1 MIGPVRPSEQVSIYL
16 LIKLFLIGMGSVI
29 GVLLHWLVPAINVGV
44 GILIGV
50 VASAMAIHF
59 YTRLM
64 GVLRIYDEPDVEL
77 DPEPAP
83 PIYIYPYGPL
93 PSRRKRKRKPS

>member
-1 MIGPVRPSEQVSIYL
+1 MALSIYL

-29 GVLLHWLVPAINVGV
+29 GVLLHWLVPALDVGV

-50 VASAMAIHF
+50 VASGMAIHF
-59 YTRLM
+59 YARLM

-77 DPEPAP
+77 ESESAL
-83 PIYIYPYGPL
+83 PIHIYPYGPL